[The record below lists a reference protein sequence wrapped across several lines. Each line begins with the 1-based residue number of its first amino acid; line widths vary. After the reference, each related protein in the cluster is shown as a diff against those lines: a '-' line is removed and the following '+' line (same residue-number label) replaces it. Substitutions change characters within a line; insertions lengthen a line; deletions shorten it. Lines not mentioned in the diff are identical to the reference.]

1 MNRQYSHPAQ
11 RCPEGT
17 GVKKI
22 KILHLVST
30 LDIGGVQKQIVEVIK
45 RLEGE
50 KFSNYVGS
58 FSSGFLVE
66 ALKKINIPSVIFRR
80 DFRFDPFL
88 PFRIALYLKKEK
100 VDILHTYLFTANTWG
115 RLGGIIAR
123 TPVIVASE
131 RNAIPWKNSLHIFL
145 DSILSLFTSRIVAC
159 SSAIRELNL
168 RKGFIKEEKISVI
181 YNGVD
186 TEKFKPGKKKKSRK
200 ELALPENA
208 LIIGSAGRLHWC
220 KGYRFLLE
228 AVNSLKNTYPHLY
241 LMLVG
246 EGEERKNLEK
256 LVERLDL
263 RERVIFTGE
272 VEEVLPF
279 IQSWDV
285 GVFPSLHEGFGISI
299 AETMACGIPVIASR
313 TGGIPE
319 VVGKAG
325 IMVERGNSCQLAK
338 AIEKLI
344 GSPSLRETLGKEG
357 RKRIE
362 KYFSISRTVNE
373 WGNLYIEVYR
383 RKEL

>member
-1 MNRQYSHPAQ
+1 M
-11 RCPEGT
+11 
-17 GVKKI
+17 KKI
-22 KILHLVST
+22 KILHLIST
-30 LDIGGVQKQIVEVIK
+30 LDIGGVQKQIVEVVK

-159 SSAIRELNL
+159 SSAIKELNL
-168 RKGFIKEEKISVI
+168 RKGFIKEEKIGVI

-208 LIIGSAGRLHWC
+208 FIIGSAGRLHWC

-285 GVFPSLHEGFGISI
+285 GVFPSLYEGFGISI

-313 TGGIPE
+313 TGGVPE
-319 VVGKAG
+319 VVGEAG
-325 IMVERGNSCQLAK
+325 IIVKRGDSCQLAK

-373 WGNLYIEVYR
+373 WENLYIEVYR
-383 RKEL
+383 RKESRG